1 MGASR
6 VVLAAAAAAIAW
18 NALAQPVLRL
28 EPSAASGC
36 LTATDKQ
43 QPVPVYPFAEYKFN
57 KPGRVL
63 AELSFGGPALR
74 PVVAVL
80 ESSGGD
86 SFVESVKEHA
96 RSLRVPC
103 MDTGSEPVALR
114 REYVFKPLSE
124 LVEAGPVQD
133 AGEERRRQLLACI
146 RKPGSA
152 LPDYPW
158 RAQESGQQ
166 GRVIALLSFTAADQ
180 APGVQLLHRPSADEF
195 ADAVKPWLTGYRLP
209 CFNPA
214 QDTPL
219 LTALEFVFRLDG
231 DAFGFKPLTL
241 QQFLGKTTNL
251 GLRPLTL
258 DTTGMGCPFNLRL
271 HYRQPML
278 RNVIYTVGPYMAAR
292 EPLLEWLRGA
302 ALDLKSGALDSIFG
316 DTADIA
322 VPCIKLDIQPKEK
335 S

>member
-1 MGASR
+1 MCVSR
-6 VVLAAAAAAIAW
+6 VVLVAATAAIAW
-18 NALAQPVLRL
+18 GAQAQPVLRL

-43 QPVPVYPFAEYKFN
+43 QPVPVYPFAEYKLN

-63 AELSFGGPALR
+63 VELSFGGPSLR
-74 PVVAVL
+74 PAVAVL

-86 SFVESVKEHA
+86 SFVDAVKEHA

-103 MDTGSEPVALR
+103 MEAGSGPVALR

-124 LVEAGPVQD
+124 LSEAGPVQD
-133 AGEERRRQLLACI
+133 AGDARRSQLLACMQ
-146 RKPGSA
+146 KPSA
-152 LPDYPW
+152 PTPDYPY
-158 RAQESGQQ
+158 RAQLRGTR

-180 APGVQLLHRPSADEF
+180 APGVKMLHRPSAEEL
-195 ADAVKPWLTGYRLP
+195 ADAVKPWLAGYRLP
-209 CFNPA
+209 CFNAA
-214 QDTPL
+214 QDTAFAA
-219 LTALEFVFRLDG
+219 TVAFVFRFDG

-241 QQFLGKTTNL
+241 QQFLGSTTNL
-251 GLRPLTL
+251 GLRPLTV
-258 DTTGMGCPFNLRL
+258 DTRTMGCPFNLRL
-271 HYRQPML
+271 MYRQPML
-278 RNVIYTVGPYMAAR
+278 QNVLYTVGPYLAAR

-302 ALDLKSGALDSIFG
+302 SLDLKSSALDSIFG